1 MYHTSLLL
9 HFLTKYLFVMQA
21 ASDGWR
27 VCYVGGN
34 RFEFHDTCKNRD
46 VIEPH
51 AFVERYRMDFIE

>member
-1 MYHTSLLL
+1 
-9 HFLTKYLFVMQA
+9 MQA